1 MKMKILI
8 ELLKSVKESN
18 ARLDEIE
25 ELLFQVKAITRSR
38 DGAEAD
44 IAVPINE
51 DIYQEICKE
60 LGLDSLL
67 FMAIA

>member
-1 MKMKILI
+1 MKILI

-25 ELLFQVKAITRSR
+25 ELLFKTKAITNSR

-51 DIYQEICKE
+51 EIYQEICKE

-67 FMAIA
+67 FMGIA